1 MSKFSKTE
9 KIVSIIIIILIITL
23 TVSITG
29 IIIMNN
35 KKENTDIIKEENISN
50 VETES
55 KGLLDLAGND
65 EDCDYYMYACYAKM
79 YEEIPKQY
87 PTEKISNETKML
99 KLMAEDEQN
108 SSRFLLSACVVN
120 DNCNNINLDAY
131 RLYLANPSKYYK
143 MSTFGDLVVLHSCMA
158 IIEVDCN
165 KLKELY
171 DNDRIHID
179 NRIDNEKEIY
189 SSAVKN
195 IIFINLYDIDLKSM
209 AHREYGDKKERIDLM
224 NSELKKYNWKG
235 EYFSLDDSSNYM
247 ESSGTNIESY
257 NKDIEASDNSN
268 NSNSNNSSTSNNQG
282 NYNENN
288 YKEST
293 NNTNISTDN
302 NEKSVEKII
311 EMPNLI
317 GLNIAQ
323 AEQKL
328 KELGISYNIS
338 YITSFNQDSVFY
350 QSISAG
356 TIKSQFETINIKA
369 YKKVNQ
375 VSAIVNITSNNS
387 SYTGK
392 TIKVVIDGKQCTDM
406 MGNSTF
412 NGSYSAMKF
421 VNNPDVSIEIYI
433 DDILVKSQNINLDE
447 VANKNNISANEIN
460 VKISI

>member
-1 MSKFSKTE
+1 MSKFSKSE
-9 KIVSIIIIILIITL
+9 KIVLSIIIILIIIL
-23 TVSITG
+23 IVSITG

-35 KKENTDIIKEENISN
+35 KTENTDIIKEENISN
-50 VETES
+50 VEIES
-55 KGLLDLAGND
+55 KGLLDLAGNE

-171 DNDRIHID
+171 DNDKIHID
-179 NRIDNEKEIY
+179 NRVDNEKEIY
-189 SSAVKN
+189 ASAVKD

-268 NSNSNNSSTSNNQG
+268 NSNSNNSSTSNNQS

-323 AEQKL
+323 AEQK
-328 KELGISYNIS
+328 
-338 YITSFNQDSVFY
+338 
-350 QSISAG
+350 
-356 TIKSQFETINIKA
+356 IKRVRNF
-369 YKKVNQ
+369 
-375 VSAIVNITSNNS
+375 
-387 SYTGK
+387 
-392 TIKVVIDGKQCTDM
+392 
-406 MGNSTF
+406 
-412 NGSYSAMKF
+412 
-421 VNNPDVSIEIYI
+421 
-433 DDILVKSQNINLDE
+433 L
-447 VANKNNISANEIN
+447 
-460 VKISI
+460 